1 MCYHVSMKVTPRV
14 REEEIARLVEE
25 GGYQL
30 RGVSPNKE
38 LPICLMNWL
47 VS

>member
-1 MCYHVSMKVTPRV
+1 MCYHVRMKVTPPV
-14 REEEIARLVEE
+14 REEEIAQLVEE

-38 LPICLMNWL
+38 LQICLMIW
-47 VS
+47 